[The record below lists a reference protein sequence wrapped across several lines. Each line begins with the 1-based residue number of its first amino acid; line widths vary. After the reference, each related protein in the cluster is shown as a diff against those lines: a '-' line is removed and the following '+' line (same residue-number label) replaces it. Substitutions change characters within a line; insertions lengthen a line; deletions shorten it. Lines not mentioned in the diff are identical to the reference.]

1 MPAKSRKLFVGIISL
16 VTLGAVY
23 LLYNRISRTPP
34 IEIDTA
40 QTRAEDAKH
49 IPDANFDTEIG
60 MIGDVG
66 VGTVQKAR
74 YTRLNNQKQVEREFG
89 FDKLLHERA
98 DEWEIEKP
106 YMNVFRNNLKCYIT
120 AERGT
125 VRIEDAAGQPNP
137 KEGTLAGNVVI
148 HILPQPGSSV
158 RESFIYLDDIFFLS
172 ERSRFSTDGPVE
184 FVSEGA
190 RMLGTGLELVYN
202 DQQDRL
208 EFLKI
213 RNMKSLTL
221 KTSSQTSLFGPEQ
234 TESAGPGPSP
244 EQHQTTSQPTDTTGP
259 KQSRYYNCL
268 FDKNVVIDTPQQ
280 LILTDQL
287 SINRILWAADS
298 NAQSGKSD
306 TTGPVS
312 TDSTQPADVPLAAR
326 TEAKKS
332 PDQLTDILITCQG
345 GIVVAPQGSS
355 RTPES
360 SAESSA
366 DAVSTLSRNAQS
378 LARAANRTTFI
389 APRID
394 HSLPT
399 GDTVATGPS
408 ELNFYATDFMAGQ
421 SNQTRLPVKV
431 TAKKQARFL
440 PKSNQVIFDGDCL
453 CTMLRAEPNS
463 AEKYT
468 LAAPQITIDLA
479 DRDAEASS
487 AVAAGI
493 AHLTATGP
501 IVQLATAKTA
511 TKPNEPQELLGFT
524 KLKCRRFDYDA
535 DQQLMLATGPGLIA
549 ADNSRIPA
557 PDAKVPKYGLQKQCY
572 AVVRDFDTLTY
583 YLNDEHVVVNAADTS
598 ILIDYFPVVR
608 GKQTRQ
614 VAVTTSH
621 IDAFLYQ
628 APTGRT
634 ELATLTATGAVT
646 YEDADKQFVG
656 SEMFYDSVNS
666 LITAR
671 GSQSQPCLFNG
682 ALVDSIKY
690 DLKTGRVKTRIVGPG
705 AFQLR

>member
-1 MPAKSRKLFVGIISL
+1 
-16 VTLGAVY
+16 
-23 LLYNRISRTPP
+23 
-34 IEIDTA
+34 
-40 QTRAEDAKH
+40 
-49 IPDANFDTEIG
+49 
-60 MIGDVG
+60 
-66 VGTVQKAR
+66 
-74 YTRLNNQKQVEREFG
+74 
-89 FDKLLHERA
+89 
-98 DEWEIEKP
+98 
-106 YMNVFRNNLKCYIT
+106 
-120 AERGT
+120 
-125 VRIEDAAGQPNP
+125 
-137 KEGTLAGNVVI
+137 
-148 HILPQPGSSV
+148 
-158 RESFIYLDDIFFLS
+158 
-172 ERSRFSTDGPVE
+172 
-184 FVSEGA
+184 
-190 RMLGTGLELVYN
+190 
-202 DQQDRL
+202 
-208 EFLKI
+208 
-213 RNMKSLTL
+213 
-221 KTSSQTSLFGPEQ
+221 
-234 TESAGPGPSP
+234 
-244 EQHQTTSQPTDTTGP
+244 
-259 KQSRYYNCL
+259 
-268 FDKNVVIDTPQQ
+268 
-280 LILTDQL
+280 
-287 SINRILWAADS
+287 
-298 NAQSGKSD
+298 
-306 TTGPVS
+306 
-312 TDSTQPADVPLAAR
+312 
-326 TEAKKS
+326 
-332 PDQLTDILITCQG
+332 
-345 GIVVAPQGSS
+345 
-355 RTPES
+355 
-360 SAESSA
+360 
-366 DAVSTLSRNAQS
+366 
-378 LARAANRTTFI
+378 
-389 APRID
+389 
-394 HSLPT
+394 
-399 GDTVATGPS
+399 
-408 ELNFYATDFMAGQ
+408 MAGQ

-690 DLKTGRVKTRIVGPG
+690 DLKTGRVKTKIVGPG

>member
-1 MPAKSRKLFVGIISL
+1 MSAKLRKIFVGIISL
-16 VTLGAVY
+16 VALSAVY
-23 LLYNRISRTPP
+23 LLYSRISHTPP
-34 IEIDTA
+34 IELDNA

-74 YTRLNNQKQVEREFG
+74 YTRLNNQKQIEREFG
-89 FDKLLHERA
+89 FEKLLHERA

-106 YMNVFRNNLKCYIT
+106 YMNVFRNNFKCYIT

-125 VRIEDAAGQPNP
+125 VHIEDAAGQPNL
-137 KEGTLAGNVVI
+137 KEGTLVGNVVI

-158 RESFIYLDDIFFLS
+158 RESFVYLDDISFVS
-172 ERSRFSTDGPVE
+172 ERSQFSTDGPVE
-184 FVSEGA
+184 FVSEDA
-190 RMLGTGLELVYN
+190 QMLGTGLELVYN
-202 DQQDRL
+202 DQEDRL

-221 KTSSQTSLFGPEQ
+221 KTSSRTSLFGPQQ
-234 TESAGPGPSP
+234 TESVEPGPSP
-244 EQHQTTSQPTDTTGP
+244 KQHQTTSQPTDATEP
-259 KQSRYYNCL
+259 KQGQYYNCL

-280 LILTDQL
+280 LILADQL
-287 SINRILWAADS
+287 SINSILWAAGS
-298 NAQSGKSD
+298 NAQSGKPD

-312 TDSTQPADVPLAAR
+312 TDSTQPADVPVAAQ

-332 PDQLTDILITCQG
+332 FDQLTDILITCQG
-345 GIVVAPQGSS
+345 GIVVTPQGSS

-360 SAESSA
+360 SAEIPA
-366 DAVSTLSRNAQS
+366 DAASTLSRNAQS
-378 LARAANRTTFI
+378 LARAATRTTFI
-389 APRID
+389 AQRID
-394 HSLPT
+394 HYFPT
-399 GDTVATGPS
+399 GDTVATGPL
-408 ELNFYATDFMAGQ
+408 ELNFYVTDFIAGQ

-440 PKSNQVIFDGDCL
+440 LNSNQVIFDGDCL
-453 CTMLRAEPNS
+453 CTMLRHGPNS
-463 AEKYT
+463 TEKYT

-479 DRDAEASS
+479 DRDDDRSS
-487 AVAAGI
+487 AVASGI

-501 IVQLATAKTA
+501 IVQLATVKTA
-511 TKPNEPQELLGFT
+511 TKPNEPEELLGFT

-557 PDAKVPKYGLQKQCY
+557 PDANAPKYGLQKQCY
-572 AVVRDFDTLTY
+572 AVVRDFDTLIY
-583 YLNDEHVVVNAADTS
+583 YLNDDHIVANAADTS
-598 ILIDYFPVVR
+598 ILIDYFPVVK
-608 GKQTRQ
+608 GKQTRR

-621 IDAFLYQ
+621 IDVFLYQ
-628 APTGRT
+628 APSGRT
-634 ELATLTATGAVT
+634 ELATLTATGEVT

-682 ALVDSIKY
+682 ALVDSIEY
-690 DLKTGRVKTRIVGPG
+690 DLKTGRVKTKIAGPG
-705 AFQLR
+705 TFQLR